1 VLTTHFHLTSR
12 VRVRGAVPLFSLS
25 TFMAWTGTTLPFLP
39 VNVVCQLLQ
48 VIDGRL
54 YELNLLLRRGQI
66 LHVKRGHGH
75 IFKIYLQ

>member
-1 VLTTHFHLTSR
+1 
-12 VRVRGAVPLFSLS
+12 
-25 TFMAWTGTTLPFLP
+25 MAWTGTTLPFLP

-48 VIDGRL
+48 VIDDRL

-66 LHVKRGHGH
+66 VHVKRAHGH